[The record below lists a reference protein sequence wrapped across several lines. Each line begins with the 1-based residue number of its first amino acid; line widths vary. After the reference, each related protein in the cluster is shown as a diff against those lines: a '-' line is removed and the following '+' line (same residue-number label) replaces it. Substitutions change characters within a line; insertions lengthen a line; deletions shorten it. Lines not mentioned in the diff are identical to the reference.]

1 MNEAMDLTNLW
12 IAIAA
17 AVGYGLIGFM
27 QAWLDHAEP
36 RPNPLEFFDLAKI
49 GATVIVSIVIGLI
62 ATATGIGVTKEY
74 WIAQMGLYGWLTVLI
89 EKFLKGVLG
98 NKWIGHD
105 P

>member
-1 MNEAMDLTNLW
+1 MDLTNLY

-17 AVGYGLIGFM
+17 ALGYGIIGFV
-27 QAWLDHAEP
+27 QAWLDAP
-36 RPNPLEFFDLAKI
+36 ADNKPNFEIAKI
-49 GATVIVSIVIGLI
+49 GATVIVSFVIGLI
-62 ATATGIGVTKEY
+62 GYFTGVDVTKEF

-98 NKWIGHD
+98 ARWIGHT

>member
-1 MNEAMDLTNLW
+1 MDITNLY

-27 QAWLDHAEP
+27 QAWLDQPEP
-36 RPNPLEFFDLAKI
+36 RPNPFKFFDIAKI
-49 GATVIVSIVIGLI
+49 GATVLVSVVIGLI
-62 ATATGIGVTKEY
+62 AYFTGVGVTKEF

-98 NKWIGHD
+98 ARWIGHT

>member
-1 MNEAMDLTNLW
+1 MMDWTNLW

-36 RPNPLEFFDLAKI
+36 RPNPLVFFDFYKI
-49 GATVIVSIVIGLI
+49 GATVIVSILIGVI
-62 ATATGIGVTKEY
+62 ATATGVNVTKEF
-74 WIAQMGLYGWLTVLI
+74 WVAQMGLYGWLTVLI

-98 NKWIGHD
+98 ERWIGHN

>member
-1 MNEAMDLTNLW
+1 MDITNLW

-27 QAWLDHAEP
+27 QAWLDQAIP
-36 RPNPLEFFDLAKI
+36 RPNPLEFFDISKI
-49 GATVIVSIVIGLI
+49 GATVIVSIIIGII
-62 ATATGIGVTKEY
+62 ATVTGVGVTKEF

-98 NKWIGHD
+98 ERWIGHT